1 MSWTGFPSSLIE
13 IMEICLSQS
22 YPSTLTSCLNS
33 GIVAAETFLA
43 IASETPLSSSLG
55 EVEPQTFLF
64 PYIQAVLA
72 FDTPYLGIAPGVVA
86 HGAEGHYNTASTAI
100 TQLSGLAG
108 GLGLWGAAKSSEL
121 DNKGKPAPK
130 PIASLPE
137 APNGAAP
144 SSADSKSE
152 RDQGLSSG
160 TAAVGRE
167 ADAAATPAWQR
178 WGKVAMFAGAAGAVA
193 AGGAAAY
200 LKRDEIGQGWGWIGS
215 HLEFVGC
222 LMRGEE
228 LKKRIQ
234 GVVAV
239 GEEREVGFANLY
251 TVLGRKAKVGLAG
264 NVVGK
269 ERTFCSLPASQ
280 VKKYWTGQINDKAE
294 DEIAAHM
301 GKLESE
307 ERV

>member
-1 MSWTGFPSSLIE
+1 MLI
-13 IMEICLSQS
+13 S
-22 YPSTLTSCLNS
+22 YRDS

-43 IASETPLSSSLG
+43 IASETPLTSSLG
-55 EVEPQTFLF
+55 EGEPHTFLF

-86 HGAEGHYNTASTAI
+86 HGAEGHYNTASATI

-108 GLGLWGAAKSSEL
+108 GLGLWGAAKSSEPAR
-121 DNKGKPAPK
+121 KKEPAPK
-130 PIASLPE
+130 SIASLPE
-137 APNGAAP
+137 APNGSVP
-144 SSADSKSE
+144 VSADAKGKES
-152 RDQGLSSG
+152 DQKLSTG
-160 TAAVGRE
+160 AAAVGKE
-167 ADAAATPAWQR
+167 SDAAATPAWQR
-178 WGKVAMFAGAAGAVA
+178 WGRVAMYAGAAGAVA

-200 LKRDEIGQGWGWIGS
+200 LKREEIGQGWGWVGS

-234 GVVAV
+234 DVALR

-251 TVLGRKAKVGLAG
+251 TVLGRRGKVGIAG
-264 NVVGK
+264 NMVGK
-269 ERTFCSLPASQ
+269 ERTFCSLPKSDI
-280 VKKYWTGQINDKAE
+280 KKYWRGQTNDKAE

-301 GKLESE
+301 GQRKS
-307 ERV
+307 